1 MKFEPAWLRSFSA
14 GNGADHVHGKLNS
27 QDRQVDNSD
36 AENYLNAQHRFA
48 LRLRNPPTP
57 GSVPI
62 TRSDPARVRP
72 NSAPDNSTPKRT
84 DRNTEPTTRPECSL
98 RAPLCS
104 RRHTR
109 AVRASHALR
118 SQPHGLSWWSLNW
131 SFAIS
136 A

>member
-36 AENYLNAQHRFA
+36 AENYLNAQHSFA

-72 NSAPDNSTPKRT
+72 TSAPDNSTRKRT
-84 DRNTEPTTRPECSL
+84 DRNTEPTTRPERYP

-109 AVRASHALR
+109 PVPTTDAPR
-118 SQPHGLSWWSLNW
+118 SP
-131 SFAIS
+131 
-136 A
+136 